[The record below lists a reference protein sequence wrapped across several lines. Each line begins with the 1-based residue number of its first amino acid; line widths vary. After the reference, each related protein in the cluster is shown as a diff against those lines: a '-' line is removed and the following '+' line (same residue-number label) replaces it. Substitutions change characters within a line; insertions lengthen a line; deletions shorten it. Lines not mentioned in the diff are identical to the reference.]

1 MILRKRGGRNMAKTH
16 PEDLD
21 WNKLGFKYHDLP
33 YRWVDE
39 FKDGKWQGGHL
50 THPKRTVSL

>member
-1 MILRKRGGRNMAKTH
+1 MTKTR

-39 FKDGKWQGGHL
+39 FKDGKWQGGHFDARL
-50 THPKRTVSL
+50 YYHF

>member
-1 MILRKRGGRNMAKTH
+1 MAKTH

-39 FKDGKWQGGHL
+39 CQL
-50 THPKRTVSL
+50 P